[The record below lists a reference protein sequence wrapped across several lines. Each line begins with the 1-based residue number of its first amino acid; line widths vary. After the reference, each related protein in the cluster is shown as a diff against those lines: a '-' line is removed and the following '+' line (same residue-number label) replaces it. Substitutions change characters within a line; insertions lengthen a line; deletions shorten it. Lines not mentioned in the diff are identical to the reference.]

1 MNLCWRG
8 PPGSGKRFALL
19 ELLEKKANERA
30 IPFRVQNKLWSLDK
44 PKEDDMDEEDNDS
57 NVASKD
63 QIPFESSAI
72 HYGFDISR
80 MSLQDRHIIRPI
92 LDRLGKG
99 THVLSKE
106 KSESRILVFYHIHLL
121 STESVIILQSLM
133 EQDSLD
139 IQIWATSE
147 HPLPLR
153 IAHHFQEIP
162 VAGNDKSL
170 EAVQKRI
177 RTAGGN
183 PDILYSPQRLFD
195 EAFLRWSKTGRPVLK
210 EVQSIR
216 AFVYECLIRNVR
228 WIECLHHSLLAI
240 LKLDIPLVKKY
251 KAITVL
257 ANQEGSSAG
266 QTIPSYR
273 IPIAWEG
280 LFIQIRDAI
289 SLDIS
294 SDDQIGS
301 NVVSIVELPRGKA
314 QGASKKTDVSMDKGA
329 TKPKRPRVVKKS
341 SECSK

>member
-1 MNLCWRG
+1 MNYCWRG
-8 PPGSGKRFALL
+8 PPGSGKRHALL
-19 ELLEKKANERA
+19 EVLAKKAQDRA
-30 IPFRVQNKLWSLDK
+30 IPFRVQHKLWSLDK
-44 PKEDDMDEEDNDS
+44 PKEDDMDEDDDDS
-57 NVASKD
+57 GVASKD

-92 LDRLGKG
+92 LERLGKG
-99 THVLSKE
+99 THVLSAE

-133 EQDSLD
+133 EQDSMD

-153 IAHHFQEIP
+153 IAHHFQELPI
-162 VAGNDKSL
+162 GGHDKSL
-170 EAVQKRI
+170 DVIFQRI

-183 PDILYSPQRLFD
+183 PDHLYSPQKLFD
-195 EAFLRWSKTGRPVLK
+195 EAFLRWSKTGKPVLQ
-210 EVQSIR
+210 EVHAIR
-216 AFVYECLIRNVR
+216 AFVYECLIRNIR

-240 LKLDIPLVKKY
+240 LKLDISSEKKY
-251 KAITVL
+251 KAIDVL
-257 ANQEGSSAG
+257 ANQEGSSSG

-280 LFIQIRDAI
+280 LFIQIRNAI

-294 SDDQIGS
+294 SENILGS
-301 NVVSIVELPRGKA
+301 DGITTLEVSKPKS
-314 QGASKKTDVSMDKGA
+314 QGASKKAAVPVDPGT
-329 TKPKRPRVVKKS
+329 TKPKRSRVVKKS
-341 SECSK
+341 S

>member
-1 MNLCWRG
+1 MNYCWRG
-8 PPGSGKRFALL
+8 PPGAGKRFALL
-19 ELLEKKANERA
+19 ELLEQKARERN

-44 PKEDDMDEEDNDS
+44 PKEDDIDEDDDDGNIA
-57 NVASKD
+57 NKD

-92 LDRLGKG
+92 LERLGKG
-99 THVLSKE
+99 SHVLTKD
-106 KSESRILVFYHIHLL
+106 KTESRILVFYHIHLL

-133 EQDSLD
+133 EQDSMD

-162 VAGNDKSL
+162 VGGKDKSL
-170 EAVQKRI
+170 EKIQQRI

-183 PDILYSPQRLFD
+183 PEILYSPQRLFD
-195 EAFLRWSKTGRPVLK
+195 DAFLRWSKTGRPVLK

-240 LKLDIPLVKKY
+240 LKLDIPLSKKY
-251 KAITVL
+251 IAISVL

-294 SDDQIGS
+294 SNDEVGS
-301 NVVSIVELPRGKA
+301 DVITSVELPRSKS
-314 QGASKKTDVSMDKGA
+314 QGVSKKKEVSVDKGA
-329 TKPKRPRVVKKS
+329 AKPKRPRVVKKS
-341 SECSK
+341 SGGGE